1 MSGTK
6 QKSGRKPL
14 PPEKRKKQVC
24 FYCTPEQEKKLRKAA
39 EKILG
44 Q

>member
-1 MSGTK
+1 MGDK
-6 QKSGRKPL
+6 KRVGRKPL
-14 PPEKRKKQVC
+14 PPDKKKRQVA

-44 Q
+44 K